1 MKDTLLLLHSRSDNS
16 HYETL
21 ILLSMREKG
30 FAIPTQTPRNSEK
43 ETQNSQQGGYQKAV
57 NAYQPT

>member
-21 ILLSMREKG
+21 ILSIAKRVSQSQLKHH
-30 FAIPTQTPRNSEK
+30 AIARKRHKTAS
-43 ETQNSQQGGYQKAV
+43 GGISKAV